1 MNTVRREIAFD
12 QLGLGNILRS
22 YQLSVPPNQRDYSWT
37 DREVTQLFN
46 DFGRAFNDRE
56 DYFLGTIVTIPRV
69 SSTLEVVD
77 GQQRLATTAILLA
90 AIKDYLVTKGEPLL
104 IESIRNEF
112 LTGIDRRARERVPK
126 LRLNIDDNDLFGR
139 VINAQVPEDFSPTRP
154 SHSLLLAAA
163 AEARRHVAGI
173 VSTVGPS
180 DEANLLE
187 QWVSFIQHRA
197 LAVLLRVPDDADA
210 YRMFETLND
219 RGLRTSQADLIKN
232 YLFGRA
238 GERFT
243 EVQAR
248 WLSMRAAL
256 ESLGEEDITVTFLR
270 HALIVQLGHIREAE
284 VYSKVQAT
292 ATAQHSAVTFANELD
307 NLAAAYV
314 ATFNSEHERW
324 NEYPPAA
331 RRAVQV
337 LDLINIRPMRPLL
350 LAVAAKMGRRE
361 ATHSFS
367 FLISLGVRLVIVGRT
382 RSGSVEEKLADAS
395 RDVWGGGIGTVA
407 ALAEALIPITPGDRE
422 FQSAFE
428 GARVSNQKLARYYL
442 RSMETTARNEPEPWF
457 IPQTDPTVVNLEHV
471 LPKRTAGVTG
481 WDHFTDEDV
490 HLQAA
495 RIGNLALLRASDNSR
510 FNSKSFEEKR
520 NTYGRSP
527 YVLTKQLAE
536 VSAWTSVAIAER
548 QERLALLA
556 VETWPV
562 TADKLFNRQ

>member
-1 MNTVRREIAFD
+1 
-12 QLGLGNILRS
+12 
-22 YQLSVPPNQRDYSWT
+22 
-37 DREVTQLFN
+37 
-46 DFGRAFNDRE
+46 
-56 DYFLGTIVTIPRV
+56 
-69 SSTLEVVD
+69 
-77 GQQRLATTAILLA
+77 
-90 AIKDYLVTKGEPLL
+90 
-104 IESIRNEF
+104 
-112 LTGIDRRARERVPK
+112 VPK
-126 LRLNIDDNDLFGR
+126 LRLNIDDNDLFGK
-139 VINAQVPEDFSPTRP
+139 VINAEVPDDFTPTRP

-163 AEARRHVAGI
+163 AEARRQVERI
-173 VSTVGPS
+173 VSMVGPA

-238 GERFT
+238 GERFS

-270 HALIVQLGHIREAE
+270 HALIVQLGHVREAE

-292 ATAQHSAVTFANELD
+292 ATAQHGAVMFASALD
-307 NLAAAYV
+307 NLATAYI

-331 RRAVQV
+331 RRAIQV

-350 LAVAAKMGRRE
+350 LAIAAKMGKRE
-361 ATHSFS
+361 ATRSFS
-367 FLISLGVRLVIVGRT
+367 LLISLDVRLVIVGRT

-395 RDVWGGGIGTVA
+395 RDVWARVIETVA
-407 ALAEALIPITPGDRE
+407 TLADDLAPITPGDRE
-422 FQSAFE
+422 FQSVFE
-428 GARVSNQKLARYYL
+428 AARVSNQKLARYYL
-442 RSMETTARNEPEPWF
+442 RSMETTARSEPEPWF
-457 IPQTDPTVVNLEHV
+457 IPQDDPTVVNLEHV
-471 LPKRTAGVTG
+471 LPRRTRGVRG
-481 WDHFTDEDV
+481 WDRFADEDV
-490 HLQAA
+490 RLLAT
-495 RIGNLALLRASDNSR
+495 RVGNLALLRASDNSR
-510 FNSKSFEEKR
+510 FNSRSFEEKR
-520 NTYGRSP
+520 DTYGQSP

-536 VSAWTSVAIAER
+536 VSAWTPEAITAR
-548 QERLALLA
+548 QARLALLA

-562 TADKLFNRQ
+562 TIDKLLKKQ